1 MVSMFTK
8 LLKPVTH
15 PSTKIPDIKEVD
27 SDVKRIAALSR
38 EAKSLLECL
47 RQQPN
52 YESEVIPLIEDGIKK
67 ANELQEYLKKTLVNW
82 KLTLQYFC

>member
-1 MVSMFTK
+1 
-8 LLKPVTH
+8 
-15 PSTKIPDIKEVD
+15 IPDIKEVD

-67 ANELQEYLKKTLVNW
+67 ANELQVRGNVFYTFPATAELI
-82 KLTLQYFC
+82 